1 MIFRREKSKIY
12 YLLLYYSS
20 GNRRPHHYWDFPKGH
35 VEKGESAIETARRE
49 IGEETGLKNLRF
61 IQGFR
66 EWIKY
71 FFRYKN
77 QTIFK
82 IVTFYLVEAKEKKV
96 KISPEHIGY
105 EWLSYQDALK
115 RLTFQSAKDILK
127 KADHFLRCK

>member
-1 MIFRREKSKIY
+1 LEY
-12 YLLLYYSS
+12 
-20 GNRRPHHYWDFPKGH
+20 
-35 VEKGESAIETARRE
+35 
-49 IGEETGLKNLRF
+49 
-61 IQGFR
+61 
-66 EWIKY
+66 
-71 FFRYKN
+71 